1 MGVVKEKHLEDVTLL
16 VLGERQQKALEQ
28 EIINVRII

>member
-16 VLGERQQKALEQ
+16 ALGERQQKALEQ